1 MHLKALKLHGFKSF
15 ADPTTLRFEPGVTA
29 IVGPNGCGKSNVAD
43 SIRWVL
49 GEQSAKAL
57 RGGKMQDV
65 IFEGAD
71 TRKPAQMCEVSLLL
85 TDCEKQLGS
94 EFHEIEIMRRVYR
107 DGGGEYFF
115 NGQPCR
121 LKDIQK
127 LFMDTGIGRTSYS
140 IMAQGQI
147 DQILSSKPEERRAVF
162 EEAAG
167 ITKYK
172 SQRKEALQKLA
183 MTDTNLTRVADVVS
197 EVGRQIGSL
206 KRQAQKAL
214 RFKKLSWRL
223 RHLAL
228 AHHGQNHARLAA
240 QLAALEESLIKL
252 RAAAETR
259 RAHLVQ
265 QQSALEEKKAARA
278 RLTQRVQEAQQAVFD
293 LRSEKEQ
300 AENSAN
306 LAQIKRSGLAERL
319 AASQN
324 NLGELEMQLREL
336 ESQVDSGAQD
346 KQMQLTL
353 LGSSDAVFQDRNRE
367 LGVLEAELQKL
378 EQELSQTKFQIL
390 QFESN
395 VARLRTDTTG
405 YEVDQ
410 KTSAQRHEA
419 LAAEVEAVR
428 VRQSEAAAQLSDVS
442 LRVEEAQVAKARAQ
456 SESQDCQTA
465 ITELTKEFREAQ
477 KKLQE
482 IDRSLAQRTARLK
495 LLQQLAEKFEGF
507 GEGAKAVLQGRFAHV
522 FQSAAAPSSP
532 PADGGPAAGVLGGA
546 PGGSPELVGDALPPP
561 SAPDSASEGAPASAP
576 APAPV
581 SAPVFKPR
589 PLTDGLRPRAEWA
602 RALEALLG
610 SAGEAVVVAD
620 LDVARRILSEL
631 EAQQIGSAAIAISNF
646 KSQISTSSE
655 APPPMLRPALEA
667 LEHADDE
674 HPAVA
679 LLRSCYLADDL
690 GAFLAYWRAHP
701 EFRFLAVA
709 TAKGE
714 LVDARGVVF
723 GGFRKKSNN
732 SLVQREIDLRDTARA
747 LADDQV
753 AHDAQR
759 QVIEAIQQRLTEAEQ
774 GLEDKRAEVLE
785 ATQNLASVQ
794 QEERNSQRAVEEV
807 AQRFERMEREL
818 QNLEAARHETQSR
831 FDRAREQLVNAEQAV
846 EAGRARIHE
855 METRIAELRAERDT
869 KRDTLGQARLE
880 LAERRQKVEVLDRG
894 LADMQRRRGQIA
906 EILVQRQ
913 QEIETWTDQTAALE
927 QEADAQRARAAQI
940 AETLVV
946 AAQQV
951 DQIRTELFEVEKSI
965 NTVENS
971 QDGIR
976 SDAEKSAGD
985 LSRCE
990 VELAQVRGRVQFIAE
1005 DVQREFQL
1013 PVGSYDWRGLLYRA
1027 DEDPPDLKDL
1037 DLDDD
1042 EDSPEAAAIA
1052 STAIA
1057 STASAATG
1065 SAGVPP
1071 ASESDAGETSA
1082 LPADAAQPAAAPTR
1096 RRRKKGP
1103 KPDPTEEELAQLA
1116 AGADWTAI
1124 KTEIDALRSRLAGM
1138 GAVNTGAIEEYAEL
1152 KQRYDFLKGQSDD
1165 LAQAKADLVKTIDE
1179 INQTSMSQFQ
1189 ITFEQI
1195 KKNFIYTF
1203 QTLFGGGVAN
1213 LELIVTDDVL
1223 ESGIEITAQP
1233 PGTKLKSITLLSGG
1247 QKTLTAVAL
1256 LFALYMVKPSP
1267 FCLLDELDAPLDES
1281 NIGRFT
1287 DLLKKFV
1294 HESQFIIITHNKR
1307 TVSAAQAIYGVTME
1321 ERGVSKTVSMRFN
1334 QVRGEPETQ
1343 PENIAESVRGARARV
1358 TAGSAA

>member
-15 ADPTTLRFEPGVTA
+15 ADPSTLRFEPGVTA

-43 SIRWVL
+43 AIRWVL

-183 MTDTNLTRVADVVS
+183 LTETNLTRVADVVA

-228 AHHGQNHARLAA
+228 AHHGHNHAQLAA
-240 QLAALEESLIKL
+240 QLAALEENLIKL

-259 RAHLVQ
+259 RAHLHQ
-265 QQSALEEKKAARA
+265 QQHALEEKKSARS
-278 RLTQRVQEAQQAVFD
+278 RLNQRVQEAQQAVFD

-300 AENSAN
+300 AENAAN
-306 LAQIKRSGLAERL
+306 LAQIKRGGLAERL
-319 AASQN
+319 VSSQE

-336 ESQVDSGAQD
+336 DAQADTGAQD

-367 LGVLEAELQKL
+367 LTVLDAELGQL
-378 EQELSQTKFQIL
+378 EQELSQTRFQVL

-395 VARLRTDTTG
+395 VARLRTDATG

-419 LAAEVEAVR
+419 LAVDVEGVR
-428 VRQSEAAAQLSDVS
+428 VQQSEAAAQHAEIGA
-442 LRVEEAQVAKARAQ
+442 RAEEAQVAKARAQ
-456 SESQDCQTA
+456 SESQDLQ
-465 ITELTKEFREAQ
+465 IQIGELTKEFREAQ

-482 IDRSLAQRTARLK
+482 IDRNLAQRTARLR
-495 LLQQLAEKFEGF
+495 LLQQMAEKFEGF
-507 GEGAKAVLQGRFAHV
+507 GEGAKAVLQGRFAPLFAV
-522 FQSAAAPSSP
+522 DAS
-532 PADGGPAAGVLGGA
+532 GA
-546 PGGSPELVGDALPPP
+546 T
-561 SAPDSASEGAPASAP
+561 
-576 APAPV
+576 
-581 SAPVFKPR
+581 FKPR
-589 PLTDGLRPRAEWA
+589 PVTEGLRARAEWA
-602 RALEALLG
+602 RAVEALLG
-610 SAGEAVVVAD
+610 AAGEAVVVAD
-620 LDVARRILSEL
+620 LDVARRILAEL
-631 EAQQIGSAAIAISNF
+631 EGQQIGSAAL
-646 KSQISTSSE
+646 QIPNLHAAFNSDALSLPPGLRLATAALDGHE
-655 APPPMLRPALEA
+655 AGHPAL
-667 LEHADDE
+667 
-674 HPAVA
+674 A
-679 LLRSCYLADDL
+679 LLGSCYLADDL
-690 GAFLAYWRAHP
+690 GAFLEYWRANP

-714 LVDARGVVF
+714 LVDARGVIY
-723 GGFRKKSNN
+723 GGFRKKGGN
-732 SLVQREIDLRDTARA
+732 SLVQREIDLRETAVA
-747 LADDQV
+747 LADDQI

-759 QVIEAIQQRLTEAEQ
+759 QIIESLQQRLTEAEQ
-774 GLEDKRAEVLE
+774 GLEDKRGEVLE
-785 ATQNLASVQ
+785 ASQTLATVQ
-794 QEERNSQRAVEEV
+794 QEERNALRAVEEL
-807 AQRFERMEREL
+807 AQRVQRMDREL
-818 QNLEAARHETQSR
+818 EQLEAARQETLSR
-831 FDRAREQLVNAEQAV
+831 FERARGQLLEAEESV
-846 EAGRARIHE
+846 LAGRARIHE
-855 METRIAELRAERDT
+855 LETRIATLRTERDV
-869 KRDTLGQARLE
+869 KRDTLAQARLE
-880 LAERRQKVEVLDRG
+880 LAERRQRVEVLDRG
-894 LADMQRRRGQIA
+894 LADMQRRRAQLA
-906 EILVQRQ
+906 EILIQRQ
-913 QEIETWTDQTAALE
+913 REIETWSEQTTALD
-927 QEADAQRARAAQI
+927 QEADAQRVRSAQL

-946 AAQQV
+946 AAGQV
-951 DQIRTELFEVEKSI
+951 DQIRTELFEVERAI
-965 NTVENS
+965 NHVESS

-976 SDAEKSAGD
+976 TDAEKSASD

-990 VELAQVRGRVQFIAE
+990 IEFAQTQSRVQFIIE
-1005 DVQREFQL
+1005 DVKREFQL

-1027 DEDPPDLKDL
+1027 DEPPPDLKDL
-1037 DLDDD
+1037 DLEED
-1042 EDSPEAAAIA
+1042 EEEEQSESPARPIVEVGTDGAEAA
-1052 STAIA
+1052 
-1057 STASAATG
+1057 
-1065 SAGVPP
+1065 P
-1071 ASESDAGETSA
+1071 A
-1082 LPADAAQPAAAPTR
+1082 PAK
-1096 RRRKKGP
+1096 RRRKTGP
-1103 KPDPTEEELAQLA
+1103 KPDPTEEELAALA
-1116 AGADWTAI
+1116 TSADWNVI
-1124 KTEIDALRSRLAGM
+1124 RTEIEALRARLAGM

-1165 LAQAKADLVKTIDE
+1165 LATAKADLVRTIDE

-1189 ITFEQI
+1189 ITFDQI
-1195 KKNFIYTF
+1195 KKNFVYTF
-1203 QTLFGGGVAN
+1203 QTLFGGGIAN
-1213 LELIVTDDVL
+1213 LELVVTDDIL

-1233 PGTKLKSITLLSGG
+1233 PGTKLKGITLLSGG

-1334 QVRGEPETQ
+1334 QARGEPEGQ
-1343 PENIAESVRGARARV
+1343 PENIAESVRGAKARS
-1358 TAGSAA
+1358 TAGV

>member
-172 SQRKEALQKLA
+172 SQRKEALQKLSL
-183 MTDTNLTRVADVVS
+183 TDTNLTRVADVIS

-206 KRQAQKAL
+206 RRQASKAL

-223 RHLAL
+223 RHLVL
-228 AHHGQNHARLAA
+228 AHHGHNHAHLAA
-240 QLAALEESLIKL
+240 QLATLEENVIKL

-259 RAHLVQ
+259 RTHLQQ
-265 QQSALEEKKAARA
+265 QQSALEEKKSARS
-278 RLTQRVQEAQQAVFD
+278 RLNQRVQEAQQAVFD

-300 AENSAN
+300 AENAAN

-319 AASQN
+319 ASSQE
-324 NLGELEMQLREL
+324 NLTELEMQLREL
-336 ESQVDSGAQD
+336 ESQVDTGAQD
-346 KQMQLTL
+346 KEQQLTL

-367 LGVLEAELQKL
+367 LGVLEAELQKH
-378 EQELSQTKFQIL
+378 EQEIAQTKFQLL

-395 VARLRTDTTG
+395 VARLRTDTTS

-410 KTSAQRHEA
+410 KTSAQRHDA
-419 LAAEVEAVR
+419 LATEVEGVR
-428 VRQSEAAAQLSDVS
+428 VQQSEAAAALSDVGA
-442 LRVEEAQVAKARAQ
+442 RVEEAQVSKARAH
-456 SESQDCQTA
+456 SETQDLQ
-465 ITELTKEFREAQ
+465 IQIGELTKEFREAQ

-482 IDRSLAQRTARLK
+482 IDRNLAQRTARLK

-507 GEGAKAVLQGRFAHV
+507 GEGAKAILQGRFNHLLGA
-522 FQSAAAPSSP
+522 ANPGAAPEAVEGTDAP
-532 PADGGPAAGVLGGA
+532 P
-546 PGGSPELVGDALPPP
+546 
-561 SAPDSASEGAPASAP
+561 
-576 APAPV
+576 PAPV
-581 SAPVFKPR
+581 VKPR
-589 PLTDGLRPRAEWA
+589 PVTDGLRPRAEWA
-602 RALEALLG
+602 RALESLLG

-620 LDVARRILSEL
+620 LDIAQRILVEL
-631 EAQQIGSAAIAISNF
+631 ETQQIGSAALQVPSLVGPAANVA
-646 KSQISTSSE
+646 E
-655 APPPMLRPALEA
+655 LPPGLRPATDA
-667 LEHADDE
+667 LDGFDSD

-690 GAFLAYWRAHP
+690 AAFLAHWRANP
-701 EFRFLAVA
+701 DFRFLSVA

-714 LVDARGVVF
+714 LVDSRGVVY
-723 GGFRKKSNN
+723 GGFRKKGGAG
-732 SLVQREIDLRDTARA
+732 SLVQREIDLRETAKA
-747 LADDQV
+747 LADDQI

-759 QVIEAIQQRLTEAEQ
+759 QVIDALQLRLTEAET
-774 GLEDKRAEVLE
+774 GLEEKRAEVLE
-785 ATQNLASVQ
+785 ASQNLATVQ
-794 QEERNSQRAVEEV
+794 QEERNAQRSVEEI
-807 AQRFERMEREL
+807 AQRVERMDREL
-818 QNLEAARHETQSR
+818 QHLEAARHETQSR
-831 FDRAREQLVNAEQAV
+831 FERAREQLVNAEQSV
-846 EAGRARIHE
+846 ESGRVRINE
-855 METRIAELRAERDT
+855 LETLVVTLRTERDV

-894 LADMQRRRGQIA
+894 LADMQRRRSQIA
-906 EILVQRQ
+906 EILIQRQ
-913 QEIETWTDQTAALE
+913 QEIETWSDQTTTLD
-927 QEADAQRARAAQI
+927 QEADAQRSRAAQI
-940 AETLVV
+940 SETLVV

-951 DQIRTELFEVEKSI
+951 EDIRAELFEVEKTI
-965 NTVENS
+965 NGVESS

-976 SDAEKSAGD
+976 TDAEKSASD

-990 VELAQVRGRVQFIAE
+990 VELAQTRSRVEFIVE

-1027 DEDPPDLKDL
+1027 DEEPPDIKDL
-1037 DLDDD
+1037 DLDDEDD
-1042 EDSPEAAAIA
+1042 EPAADGGRNSVPAAPAPAPTVVDVGVSPSPE
-1052 STAIA
+1052 
-1057 STASAATG
+1057 
-1065 SAGVPP
+1065 
-1071 ASESDAGETSA
+1071 GEA
-1082 LPADAAQPAAAPTR
+1082 VEGAQPADAAPVR

-1103 KPDPTEEELAQLA
+1103 KPDPTEDDLVKVADS
-1116 AGADWTAI
+1116 ADWSAI
-1124 KTEIDALRSRLAGM
+1124 KTEIDALRARLAGM

-1165 LAQAKADLVKTIDE
+1165 LGTAKADLLKTIDD
-1179 INQTSMSQFQ
+1179 INRTSMEQFQ

-1287 DLLKKFV
+1287 NLLGKFV
-1294 HESQFIIITHNKR
+1294 DNSQFIIITHNKR

-1334 QVRGEPETQ
+1334 QVKGEPETQ
-1343 PENIAESVRGARARV
+1343 PENIAESVRGAKSRLA
-1358 TAGSAA
+1358 AGAGA

>member
-15 ADPTTLRFEPGVTA
+15 ADPSTLRFEPGVTA

-43 SIRWVL
+43 AIRWVL

-183 MTDTNLTRVADVVS
+183 LTETNLTRVADVVA

-228 AHHGQNHARLAA
+228 AHHGHNHAQLAA
-240 QLAALEESLIKL
+240 QLAALEENLIKL

-259 RAHLVQ
+259 RAHLHQ
-265 QQSALEEKKAARA
+265 QQHALEEKKSARS
-278 RLTQRVQEAQQAVFD
+278 RLNQRVQEAQQAVFD

-300 AENSAN
+300 AENAAN

-319 AASQN
+319 VSSQE

-336 ESQVDSGAQD
+336 DAQADTGAQD

-367 LGVLEAELQKL
+367 LTVLDAELGQL
-378 EQELSQTKFQIL
+378 EQELSQTRFQVL

-395 VARLRTDTTG
+395 VARLRTDATG

-419 LAAEVEAVR
+419 LAVDVEGVR
-428 VRQSEAAAQLSDVS
+428 VQQSEAAAQHAEIGA
-442 LRVEEAQVAKARAQ
+442 RAEEAQVAKARAQ
-456 SESQDCQTA
+456 SESQHLQ
-465 ITELTKEFREAQ
+465 IQIGELTKEFREAQ

-482 IDRSLAQRTARLK
+482 IDRNLAQRTARLR
-495 LLQQLAEKFEGF
+495 LLQQMAEKFEGF
-507 GEGAKAVLQGRFAHV
+507 GEGAKAVLQGRFAPLFAV
-522 FQSAAAPSSP
+522 DAS
-532 PADGGPAAGVLGGA
+532 GA
-546 PGGSPELVGDALPPP
+546 T
-561 SAPDSASEGAPASAP
+561 
-576 APAPV
+576 
-581 SAPVFKPR
+581 FKPR
-589 PLTDGLRPRAEWA
+589 PVTEGLRARAEWA
-602 RALEALLG
+602 RAVEALLG
-610 SAGEAVVVAD
+610 AAGEAVVVAD
-620 LDVARRILSEL
+620 LDVARRILAEL
-631 EAQQIGSAAIAISNF
+631 EGQQIGSAAL
-646 KSQISTSSE
+646 QIPNLHAAFNSDALSLPPGLRLATAALDGHE
-655 APPPMLRPALEA
+655 AGHPAL
-667 LEHADDE
+667 
-674 HPAVA
+674 A
-679 LLRSCYLADDL
+679 LLGSCYLADDL
-690 GAFLAYWRAHP
+690 GAFLEYWRANP

-714 LVDARGVVF
+714 LVDARGVIY
-723 GGFRKKSNN
+723 GGFRKKGGN
-732 SLVQREIDLRDTARA
+732 SLVQREIDLRETAVA
-747 LADDQV
+747 LADDQI

-759 QVIEAIQQRLTEAEQ
+759 QIIESLQQRLTEAEQ
-774 GLEDKRAEVLE
+774 GLEDKRGEVLE
-785 ATQNLASVQ
+785 ASQTLATVQ
-794 QEERNSQRAVEEV
+794 QEERNALRAVEEL
-807 AQRFERMEREL
+807 AQRVQRMDREL
-818 QNLEAARHETQSR
+818 EQLEAARQETLSR
-831 FDRAREQLVNAEQAV
+831 FERARGQLLEAEESV
-846 EAGRARIHE
+846 LAGRARIHE
-855 METRIAELRAERDT
+855 LETRMATLRTERDV
-869 KRDTLGQARLE
+869 KRDTLAQARLE
-880 LAERRQKVEVLDRG
+880 LAERRQRVEVLDRG
-894 LADMQRRRGQIA
+894 LADMQRRRAQLA
-906 EILVQRQ
+906 EILIQRQ
-913 QEIETWTDQTAALE
+913 REIETWSEQTTALD
-927 QEADAQRARAAQI
+927 QEADAQRVRSAQL

-946 AAQQV
+946 AAGQV
-951 DQIRTELFEVEKSI
+951 DQIRTELFEVERAI
-965 NTVENS
+965 NHVESS

-976 SDAEKSAGD
+976 TDAEKSASD

-990 VELAQVRGRVQFIAE
+990 IEFAQTQSRVQFIIE
-1005 DVQREFQL
+1005 DVKREFQL

-1027 DEDPPDLKDL
+1027 DEPPPDLKDL
-1037 DLDDD
+1037 DLEED
-1042 EDSPEAAAIA
+1042 EEEEQSESPASPIVEVGTDGAEAA
-1052 STAIA
+1052 
-1057 STASAATG
+1057 
-1065 SAGVPP
+1065 P
-1071 ASESDAGETSA
+1071 A
-1082 LPADAAQPAAAPTR
+1082 PAK
-1096 RRRKKGP
+1096 RRRKTGP
-1103 KPDPTEEELAQLA
+1103 KPDPTEEELAALA
-1116 AGADWTAI
+1116 TSADWNVI
-1124 KTEIDALRSRLAGM
+1124 RTEIEALRARLAGM

-1165 LAQAKADLVKTIDE
+1165 LATAKADLVRTIDE

-1189 ITFEQI
+1189 ITFDQI
-1195 KKNFIYTF
+1195 KKNFVYTF
-1203 QTLFGGGVAN
+1203 QTLFGGGIAN
-1213 LELIVTDDVL
+1213 LELVVTDDIL

-1233 PGTKLKSITLLSGG
+1233 PGTKLKGITLLSGG

-1334 QVRGEPETQ
+1334 QARGEPEGQ
-1343 PENIAESVRGARARV
+1343 PENIAESVRGAKARS
-1358 TAGSAA
+1358 TAGV